1 MNIAVFRC
9 LPIASHEAAML
20 SSRRLELS
28 EERGKEGKMAGLP
41 ELQRLLPGSPHLSS
55 VARWQH
61 EQWGSLYPE
70 TSYSAWQKELRGL
83 CGAQGVPSVFLALEE
98 ERPIGT
104 ASLVED
110 DMEVRR
116 ELTPWLAS
124 VFVLPEW
131 RGKGIA
137 SQLVRCVE
145 AEARQAGIERLY
157 LFTPDRQA
165 LYRRLGW
172 ETHEALTY
180 RGEEVTIMQRRLRD
194 APPR

>member
-1 MNIAVFRC
+1 
-9 LPIASHEAAML
+9 
-20 SSRRLELS
+20 
-28 EERGKEGKMAGLP
+28 MADLP
-41 ELQRLLPGSPHLSS
+41 ELRRLLADSPHLSR

-61 EQWGSLYPE
+61 EQWGRLYPE
-70 TSYSAWQKELRGL
+70 TSFRAWQEELRGI
-83 CGAQGVPSVFLALEE
+83 CGTRGVPSVFLALEE
-98 ERPIGT
+98 GRPVGT

-131 RGKGIA
+131 RGKGVA
-137 SQLVRCVE
+137 SHLVRRVE
-145 AEARQAGIERLY
+145 HEARQAGIERLY

-172 ETHEALTY
+172 ETHEALVY
-180 RGEEVTIMQRRLRD
+180 RGEEVTIMTRRLVT
-194 APPR
+194 